1 LFTCD
6 ADSETDIGTGWYRPT
21 RIHHIVSAGEY
32 GWRYDA
38 GPWLPYGKW
47 PDYYVDSVGS
57 VVDIGVGSPAGMVF
71 GTRARFP
78 APYQRALYSADWAW
92 GKIYA
97 IHLQPHGASYTATFE
112 TFIEGMSLP
121 ITDVVIHTDG
131 DMYFTVGGRKA
142 ASGLFRVRYVGDDPV
157 EPIEPLA
164 DPISTDARHLRRQL
178 ERFHGREH
186 PDAVA
191 EAWPH
196 LGDVDRAIRYAA
208 RVAIEHQALPSWQQL
223 AFQEQRS
230 WAVIQAAVALART
243 GSPELQADVLRKL
256 NQLPLEQF
264 SEEKLLAAIRAYG
277 LVLIRLGGKNPDTVA
292 DVRAILEP
300 LFPSSSMR
308 LNRELCRLLVYL
320 EAPRVVE
327 QALML
332 LRSSQTQ
339 PDQLFYLSTLVQ
351 RHSGWTLDQRRE
363 FFRWLNVAQTTHL
376 SGADAL
382 GRRELDER
390 LANLLSGFRD
400 DAVQQ
405 LSDEERTSLKS
416 VIEDRQLEG
425 LVGLESTR
433 RTLHNWQMADLLPLL
448 DQVDRDRSYE
458 SGRLAYEAAQC
469 AKCHRFGDQGSTSGP
484 DITAVGKRFQPVYML
499 EALLLPSQVI
509 PDPYRTE
516 IIHTED
522 GSIYTGRVV
531 HEDGRRLQIRT
542 DPFARQ
548 LIEISA
554 DEIESRNLSNASEMP
569 AGIVNILTKKE
580 ILDLIAYLRA
590 GGDPND
596 KAFTK

>member
-1 LFTCD
+1 
-6 ADSETDIGTGWYRPT
+6 
-21 RIHHIVSAGEY
+21 
-32 GWRYDA
+32 
-38 GPWLPYGKW
+38 
-47 PDYYVDSVGS
+47 
-57 VVDIGVGSPAGMVF
+57 M
-71 GTRARFP
+71 
-78 APYQRALYSADWAW
+78 
-92 GKIYA
+92 
-97 IHLQPHGASYTATFE
+97 
-112 TFIEGMSLP
+112 
-121 ITDVVIHTDG
+121 
-131 DMYFTVGGRKA
+131 
-142 ASGLFRVRYVGDDPV
+142 
-157 EPIEPLA
+157 
-164 DPISTDARHLRRQL
+164 
-178 ERFHGREH
+178 
-186 PDAVA
+186 
-191 EAWPH
+191 
-196 LGDVDRAIRYAA
+196 
-208 RVAIEHQALPSWQQL
+208 
-223 AFQEQRS
+223 
-230 WAVIQAAVALART
+230 
-243 GSPELQADVLRKL
+243 
-256 NQLPLEQF
+256 
-264 SEEKLLAAIRAYG
+264 
-277 LVLIRLGGKNPDTVA
+277 
-292 DVRAILEP
+292 
-300 LFPSSSMR
+300 
-308 LNRELCRLLVYL
+308 
-320 EAPRVVE
+320 
-327 QALML
+327 
-332 LRSSQTQ
+332 
-339 PDQLFYLSTLVQ
+339 
-351 RHSGWTLDQRRE
+351 
-363 FFRWLNVAQTTHL
+363 
-376 SGADAL
+376 
-382 GRRELDER
+382 DER

-448 DQVDRDRSYE
+448 DQVDRYRSYE